1 MGMGNLV
8 TKPNKN
14 KICMLCG
21 TLLTTKY
28 IHIPSINIFLCS
40 KCSNVVEDANE
51 ERHGDSV
58 I

>member
-1 MGMGNLV
+1 MGNLV